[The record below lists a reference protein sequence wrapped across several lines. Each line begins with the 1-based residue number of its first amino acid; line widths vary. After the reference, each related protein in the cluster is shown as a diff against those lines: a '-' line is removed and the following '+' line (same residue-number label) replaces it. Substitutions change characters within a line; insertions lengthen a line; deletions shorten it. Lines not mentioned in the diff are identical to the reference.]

1 MTLGSQGAPVCAATD
16 DVIEWKEEGGV
27 IKWSCWRLVI
37 YQLEHLPREVEGGK
51 FGMTWH
57 MLAWQLPLIL
67 GLPGGWGM
75 PAGKVML

>member
-37 YQLEHLPREVEGGK
+37 Y
-51 FGMTWH
+51 
-57 MLAWQLPLIL
+57 
-67 GLPGGWGM
+67 
-75 PAGKVML
+75 